1 MEGPGTAEQHELA
14 RLREELEASRR
25 DLQAA
30 QAEIDRLRGLLGLDR
45 PVPEGPGDGRL
56 FVPDA
61 PPTDDADPVAH
72 AAAAGNAP
80 AGAAVSRSSPPGEKL
95 ALFRRLFAAR
105 TDVFALRWENR
116 STGKAGWM
124 PARNG
129 GRDGPLRPL
138 TEEVLR
144 AHLEGRDHVGVYPL
158 RHGDVCTVLACDFDG
173 ASWALDARAFH
184 DAAIAAG
191 LQPLLERSRSGQ
203 GAHVWLCFSQP
214 VPAASARRLGA
225 GLLRRAMDERVE
237 LDLASYDRLFPS
249 QDQLPRQGF
258 GNLIALPL
266 QGECRRRGTTVFL
279 DPTTL
284 EPFEDQWAVLGA
296 VRPADRS
303 TVERLADQLD
313 PFERPARQRPPFARA
328 PVPSVVRA
336 ELGAGVSFDRIGLP
350 AWLVAELK
358 HAASLPN
365 GRFFEKQ
372 RLRFSTWDT
381 PRVIRSYRESLD
393 RLEIPRGLLERA
405 RGIVEGAGA
414 ALELSDRRVIVEP
427 FTFRFDGTLRAEQQA
442 AVAAL
447 AGHDHGMLIAPPGT
461 GKTVIG
467 CALIAAHQTPTLVL
481 VDRRPLAEQWRER
494 LGMFL
499 GLQARQIGQSGG
511 GRSRLSGIVDIALL
525 QSLARQPDRA
535 LELFGRYGLVI
546 VDECHHAPA
555 ASYEPILAAATTR
568 RWIGLTATPFRAD
581 RLDPLIAFYC
591 GPIRHEI
598 PAESTPSASLPRQLH
613 VHTTELHLDEDTPH
627 IQDVFRALAHD
638 DARNRLIVEHLTSL
652 AREARKVLVLS
663 QRKDHLEALAA
674 LLDAEG
680 LDPVLLVGG
689 QGRKLSRAVI
699 DELGERVR
707 GADGVLALAT
717 GSYLG
722 EGFDL
727 PGLDTLVLAFPVS
740 FKGRIIQY
748 VGRLLRPDPAKTD
761 IVVHDYHDPHVAVLV
776 AMARKRL
783 AAYRQLGFVT
793 PAHLPAVP
801 PSRPDDAF

>member
-1 MEGPGTAEQHELA
+1 MTVEPELVRA
-14 RLREELEASRR
+14 REELEACRR
-25 DLQAA
+25 ELRAA
-30 QAEIDRLRGLLGLDR
+30 RAEIGRLRALLGLDR
-45 PVPEGPGDGRL
+45 PVPDAPGDGRL
-56 FVPDA
+56 FAPDA
-61 PPTDDADPVAH
+61 LPRAVVS
-72 AAAAGNAP
+72 
-80 AGAAVSRSSPPGEKL
+80 AGAGASRVSAPEEKL
-95 ALFRRLFAAR
+95 ALFGRLFAAR

-124 PARNG
+124 PARTG
-129 GRDGPLRPL
+129 GRDGPLRTL
-138 TEEVLR
+138 TDAVLR

-158 RHGDVCTVLACDFDG
+158 RQGDVCTLLACDFDG

-184 DAAIAAG
+184 DAAVSVG
-191 LQPLLERSRSGQ
+191 LAPLLERSRSGG
-203 GAHVWLCFSQP
+203 GAHVWLFFSEP

-249 QDQLPRQGF
+249 QDNLPRQGF

-266 QGECRRRGTTVFL
+266 HGECRRRGTTVFL

-284 EPFEDQWAVLGA
+284 EPYDDQWAVLGA
-296 VRPADRS
+296 LEPVDRS
-303 TVERLADQLD
+303 TVERLAGELD
-313 PFERPARQRPPFARA
+313 PFERVASHRPPAVRA

-365 GRFFEKQ
+365 PAFFEKQ
-372 RLRFSTWDT
+372 RMRFSTWDT
-381 PRVIRSYRESLD
+381 PRVIRCYRESLD
-393 RLEIPRGLLERA
+393 RLELPRGLLDEA
-405 RGIVEGAGA
+405 RSIVEAAGA
-414 ALELSDRRVIVEP
+414 ALEVSDRRTAAEP
-427 FTFRFDGTLRAEQQA
+427 VGFRFRGQLRADQQT
-442 AVAAL
+442 AVDAL
-447 AGHDHGMLIAPPGT
+447 VGHDHGMLIAPPGT

-467 CALIAAHQTPTLVL
+467 CALIAAHQRPTLVL

-494 LGMFL
+494 LGEFL
-499 GLQARQIGQSGG
+499 GLEPRQIGQRGG
-511 GRSRLSGIVDIALL
+511 GRSRTSGIVDIALL
-525 QSLARQPDRA
+525 QSLARYPERA
-535 LELFGRYGLVI
+535 GELFGRYGLVV

-568 RWIGLTATPFRAD
+568 RWVGLTATPFRAD

-598 PAESTPSASLPRQLH
+598 PAADTPSAELPRQLH
-613 VHTTELHLDEDTPH
+613 VHTTELTLEADTPH

-638 DARNRLIVEHLTSL
+638 ETRNRLVVDNLASL
-652 AREARKVLVLS
+652 VRGGRNVLVLS
-663 QRKDHLEALAA
+663 QRKDHLDALGA
-674 LLDAEG
+674 LLSAEG
-680 LDPVLLVGG
+680 IDPLLLVGG
-689 QGRKLSRAVI
+689 RTRTQSRAVI
-699 DELGERVR
+699 AELTERARR
-707 GADGVLALAT
+707 GDGVIALAT

-740 FKGRIIQY
+740 FKGRVIQY
-748 VGRLLRPDPAKTD
+748 VGRLLRADPAKTD
-761 IVVHDYHDPHVAVLV
+761 IAVHDYHDPHVAVLV

-783 AAYRQLGFVT
+783 ATYRQLGFTT
-793 PAHLPAVP
+793 PAQLPATA

>member
-1 MEGPGTAEQHELA
+1 MTSEGELA
-14 RLREELEASRR
+14 LLRAELEVARRELEA
-25 DLQAA
+25 A
-30 QAEIDRLRGLLGLDR
+30 QSEVVRLRGLLGLDR
-45 PVPEGPGDGRL
+45 PVPDAPSDGRL
-56 FVPDA
+56 FVPDS
-61 PPTDDADPVAH
+61 PS
-72 AAAAGNAP
+72 P
-80 AGAAVSRSSPPGEKL
+80 AEQPHGAAAVSRGSSPEDKL

-138 TEEVLR
+138 TDDVLR

-158 RHGDVCTVLACDFDG
+158 RQGDVCTLLACDFDG

-184 DAAIAAG
+184 DAAVSVG

-203 GAHVWLCFSQP
+203 GAHVWLFFSQP

-249 QDQLPRQGF
+249 QDNLPRQGF

-266 QGECRRRGTTVFL
+266 HGECRRRGTTVFL
-279 DPTTL
+279 DPATL
-284 EPFEDQWAVLGA
+284 EPWPDQWAVLGSID
-296 VRPADRS
+296 PTDRA
-303 TVERLADQLD
+303 TVERLAGELD
-313 PFERPARQRPPFARA
+313 PFERVGPQRPSIPRP
-328 PVPSVVRA
+328 PVPEVVRA

-365 GRFFEKQ
+365 PEFFEKQ
-372 RLRFSTWDT
+372 RMRFSTWDT
-381 PRVIRSYRESLD
+381 PRVIRCYRESLD
-393 RLEIPRGLLERA
+393 RLEIPRGLLETA
-405 RGIVEGAGA
+405 RRIVEGAGA
-414 ALELSDRRVIVEP
+414 RLELLDRRTVAEP
-427 FTFRFDGTLRAEQQA
+427 FEFHFSGELRTEQQA
-442 AVAAL
+442 ALDAL
-447 AGHDHGMLIAPPGT
+447 VEHDHGMLIAPPGT

-494 LGMFL
+494 LGQFL
-499 GLQARQIGQSGG
+499 DLKPRQIGQSGG
-511 GRSRLSGIVDIALL
+511 GRNRTSSIVDIALL
-525 QSLARQPDRA
+525 QSLARHPDRA
-535 LELFGRYGLVI
+535 AELFSRYGLVI

-555 ASYEPILAAATTR
+555 ASYEPILAAAATR
-568 RWIGLTATPFRAD
+568 RWVGLTATPFRAD

-598 PAESTPSASLPRQLH
+598 SAADTPSAELPRRLH
-613 VHTTELHLDEDTPH
+613 VHTTEFALDEDTPH
-627 IQDVFRALAHD
+627 IQDVFRGLAHD
-638 DARNRLIVEHLTSL
+638 QARNRLIVDNLASL
-652 AREARKVLVLS
+652 ARDGRRILVLS
-663 QRKDHLEALAA
+663 QRKDHLDILAGLLAA
-674 LLDAEG
+674 EG
-680 LDPVLLVGG
+680 VDPLLLVGG
-689 QGRKLSRAVI
+689 QTRKHSRTVI
-699 DELGERVR
+699 DELTERVQ
-707 GADGVLALAT
+707 GGGGVIALAT

-748 VGRLLRPDPAKTD
+748 VGRLLRSDPGKVD
-761 IVVHDYHDPHVAVLV
+761 IAVHDYHDPHVAVLV
-776 AMARKRL
+776 AMARKRHTT
-783 AAYRQLGFVT
+783 YRQLGFNT
-793 PAHLPAVP
+793 PAHLGSSP